1 MLPKVVPFSQFLIL
15 LMQFSLNEDESI
27 QPLSLTLTLVL
38 PELDELREL
47 ANNTFIMGFLFLI
60 HDLL

>member
-1 MLPKVVPFSQFLIL
+1 
-15 LMQFSLNEDESI
+15 MQFSLNEDESI